1 MSNKSMIET
10 AYDVFVK
17 QGNSP
22 KSLSFKELCQAVRDE
37 LGITDDE
44 EFISK
49 VGAFYTS
56 LALDGRLVLLSD
68 NTWDLR
74 SRHTYDEIKKNTL
87 EYYDTETAD
96 KDENGEAVDDE
107 GLLHDLGELTVMT
120 MMITPL
126 LPSKTSTISPNN
138 LTNHL
143 TNSSIKMEELVFL
156 LIYSFNNLDY
166 AFQKG
171 FIGPSQK
178 MFAILLLAFE

>member
-1 MSNKSMIET
+1 MIET

-56 LALDGRLVLLSD
+56 LALDGRLVLLS
-68 NTWDLR
+68 
-74 SRHTYDEIKKNTL
+74 KNTL

-107 GLLHDLGELTVMT
+107 GLPHDLGDESDEDAP
-120 MMITPL
+120 IG
-126 LPSKTSTISPNN
+126 
-138 LTNHL
+138 
-143 TNSSIKMEELVFL
+143 TNSDDDDDNTTASIKD
-156 LIYSFNNLDY
+156 IDDI
-166 AFQKG
+166 A
-171 FIGPSQK
+171 
-178 MFAILLLAFE
+178 

>member
-96 KDENGEAVDDE
+96 KDENGEAVDDAQY
-107 GLLHDLGELTVMT
+107 T
-120 MMITPL
+120 
-126 LPSKTSTISPNN
+126 
-138 LTNHL
+138 
-143 TNSSIKMEELVFL
+143 
-156 LIYSFNNLDY
+156 
-166 AFQKG
+166 
-171 FIGPSQK
+171 
-178 MFAILLLAFE
+178 

>member
-107 GLLHDLGELTVMT
+107 GLPHNLGDESDEDAP
-120 MMITPL
+120 IG
-126 LPSKTSTISPNN
+126 
-138 LTNHL
+138 
-143 TNSSIKMEELVFL
+143 TNSDDDDDNTTAYIKD
-156 LIYSFNNLDY
+156 IDDI
-166 AFQKG
+166 A
-171 FIGPSQK
+171 
-178 MFAILLLAFE
+178 

>member
-96 KDENGEAVDDE
+96 KDENDEDCDVEIKCPYCNETFTAQMNDLTAAEIVCPECNNTIELDWGEDEDGCGEGGCDCCSHGCHHDEDEDD
-107 GLLHDLGELTVMT
+107 DM
-120 MMITPL
+120 
-126 LPSKTSTISPNN
+126 
-138 LTNHL
+138 
-143 TNSSIKMEELVFL
+143 
-156 LIYSFNNLDY
+156 
-166 AFQKG
+166 
-171 FIGPSQK
+171 
-178 MFAILLLAFE
+178 